1 MHWGGTN
8 KLSDCTLNLVS
19 WCTGARIGPPGL
31 VQVACTSGGKAAY
44 LVLIRSTKR
53 CADRCMVHMFLYLV
67 HMRSAHTWCTH
78 LVRILGAHTWCMF
91 LVHIFGAHTWCTWQH
106 FWCRLCFAQGWHVAA
121 AFYINPTMLDHM
133 STAYM
138 SMGFQKLEQCMLD
151 TGMRLFWKTFSGAHC
166 CCT

>member
-1 MHWGGTN
+1 MSGKASNIFSSVAMHWGGTN

-53 CADRCMVHMFLYLV
+53 CADWCMVHMFLYLV

-91 LVHIFGAHTWCTWQH
+91 LVHE
-106 FWCRLCFAQGWHVAA
+106 A
-121 AFYINPTMLDHM
+121 AFLVQAVFCSRLTRGCCLLHQPNNAGSYEHCLYEHGISKVGTMHVRYWDEIV
-133 STAYM
+133 
-138 SMGFQKLEQCMLD
+138 LEN
-151 TGMRLFWKTFSGAHC
+151 F
-166 CCT
+166 